1 MVPNK
6 IHLMILS
13 GEKVMSKSLRYLLFG
28 AFLFVCSTSAKADGL
43 TLTITNPT
51 QTISYNQL
59 NQFGVAEVAFIGN
72 LSNSSG
78 QLITIGTPGLPSGDP
93 NSFHLEITQQL
104 TQLGIVYNSQFPT
117 TVNAFSSING
127 LNLFTLN
134 VPLFTNAPAHTI
146 TGVFTV
152 FYYLPGGAVQSTSGN
167 ISINVP
173 PGIPVPEPATLALL
187 VTGLGG
193 FSLKKRRTR
202 QKELSKSVGFK

>member
-6 IHLMILS
+6 LQPMGLTRENI
-13 GEKVMSKSLRYLLFG
+13 MSKSIGYLLFV
-28 AFLFVCSTSAKADGL
+28 AFVFVCSTSAKADGL

-59 NQFGVAEVAFIGN
+59 NQFGVAEVSFIGN

-152 FYYLPGGAVQSTSGN
+152 FYYLPGGDVQSTSGN
-167 ISINVP
+167 ITINVP
-173 PGIPVPEPATLALL
+173 PGIPVPEPATLGLL
-187 VTGLGG
+187 VAGVGGLIMRGR
-193 FSLKKRRTR
+193 KRRVSGTFR
-202 QKELSKSVGFK
+202 KNN

>member
-1 MVPNK
+1 MMLVREK
-6 IHLMILS
+6 LMS
-13 GEKVMSKSLRYLLFG
+13 NSLRYLLFG
-28 AFLFVCSTSAKADGL
+28 AFLFVCSISAKADGL

-59 NQFGVAEVAFIGN
+59 NQFGVAEVSFIGN
-72 LSNSSG
+72 LSNSAG
-78 QLITIGTPGLPSGDP
+78 QTITIGTPGLPSGDP

-104 TQLGIVYNSQFPT
+104 TPLGIVYNPQFPT
-117 TVNAFSSING
+117 TVNALSSING

-152 FYYLPGGAVQSTSGN
+152 FYFLPGGAVQSTSGN

-173 PGIPVPEPATLALL
+173 PGISVPEPAKLAPLA
-187 VTGLGG
+187 TGLVG
-193 FSLKKRRTR
+193 FGLKKRRTR
-202 QKELSKSVGFK
+202 PGKLSQTVGLK

>member
-1 MVPNK
+1 MM
-6 IHLMILS
+6 LAR
-13 GEKVMSKSLRYLLFG
+13 EKFIAKSLRYLLFG
-28 AFLFVCSTSAKADGL
+28 AFLFVCSISAKADGL

-59 NQFGVAEVAFIGN
+59 NQFGVAEVSFIGN
-72 LSNSSG
+72 LSNSAG
-78 QLITIGTPGLPSGDP
+78 QPVTIGTPGLPNGDP

-104 TQLGIVYNSQFPT
+104 TPLGIVYNPQFPT
-117 TVNAFSSING
+117 TVNALSSING

-173 PGIPVPEPATLALL
+173 PGISVPEPATLALL
-187 VTGLGG
+187 ATGLVG
-193 FSLKKRRTR
+193 FGLKKRRTR
-202 QKELSKSVGFK
+202 PGKLSQTVGLK